1 MKGLLVE
8 DKNYL
13 HNLRH
18 SAAHLLAQAVL
29 ELFPGTQLTIGPVTE
44 FGFFYDFLPV
54 KNFKEEDLPVIEKR
68 MRELAQKNYKIIGG
82 QIPKDQARPMFK
94 DNQFKLELI
103 DGIADQTVGVYH
115 QGDFYDLCKGG
126 HVDAIGEIKF
136 FKLTAISGSYW
147 RANRDGVALQRITG
161 VAFATQE
168 DLDAYFKRIEEAE
181 MYDHRKLG
189 KQLDLFSFHDVS
201 PGVPFFH
208 HKGLV
213 VYHKL
218 IDFIRKLRGNL
229 YQEIKTPFIMHESLW
244 RTSGHYDNYRE
255 NMFFTSTE
263 DVPFCVKPM
272 NCPGAILHYQE
283 KPRSYR
289 ELPLRLAEFGF
300 VHRRELSGVLH
311 GLFRVRGFT
320 QDDSHTFCTV
330 DQIADA
336 VKLILER
343 ADFIYK
349 KFGFTSVKYF
359 LSTRPEKSMG
369 SDEHW
374 QKATDGLRLALE
386 QQGLQYEVDEG
397 GGAFYGPKI
406 DIKILDAMGREWQ
419 CGTCQIDFNQPENFT
434 LEYIDADQSRKRPV
448 IIHVALLGSI
458 ERFLGILL
466 EHFKGH
472 LPFWLAPVQVR
483 VLKITDGQ
491 TEYAHTIVNQMS
503 AAGLRVELDQSGDQI
518 SAQIRRAQVDKIPW
532 MIVLGKKEQENATVT
547 LRFNDGKQE
556 FGLTLE
562 DVLARAREINY

>member
-1 MKGLLVE
+1 M
-8 DKNYL
+8 

-29 ELFPGTQLTIGPVTE
+29 ELFPGTKLTIGPVTE
-44 FGFFYDFLPV
+44 YGFFYDFLPL
-54 KNFKEEDLPVIEKR
+54 KNFKEDDLTVIEKR
-68 MRELAQKNYKIIGG
+68 MRELAKKNYKITGG

-103 DGIADQTVGVYH
+103 DGIADETVGVYH

-147 RANRDGVALQRITG
+147 RANRDGIALQRISG
-161 VAFATQE
+161 VAFETQE
-168 DLDAYFKRIEEAE
+168 AMDAYFKRIEEAE
-181 MYDHRKLG
+181 LYDHRKLG
-189 KQLDLFSFHDVS
+189 KQLELFSFHDVS

-208 HKGLV
+208 HKGLI

-218 IDFIRKLRGNL
+218 IDLMRKLRGSL
-229 YQEIKTPFIMHESLW
+229 YQEIKTPFILNESLW
-244 RTSGHYDNYRE
+244 HTSGHYDNYRE

-283 KPRSYR
+283 RPRSYK

-330 DQIADA
+330 DQIGDA
-336 VKLILER
+336 VKLVLER
-343 ADFIYK
+343 VDKIYK
-349 KFGFTSVKYF
+349 KFGFSSIKYF

-369 SDEHW
+369 SGSEVW
-374 QKATDGLRLALE
+374 EKATAVLRNTFEEMGIA
-386 QQGLQYEVDEG
+386 YEVDEG

-419 CGTCQIDFNQPENFT
+419 CGTCQIDFIQPENFK

-448 IIHVALLGSI
+448 IMHVAIYGSI

-483 VLKITDGQ
+483 VLKITDHQ
-491 TEYAHTIVNQMS
+491 ADYSRSVADQIT
-503 AAGLRVELDQSGDQI
+503 AAGLRMELDETGDQI
-518 SAQIRRAQVDKIPW
+518 SAQIRRAQVDKVPW
-532 MIVLGKKEQENATVT
+532 MIVLGKKEQEQNTVT
-547 LRFNDGKQE
+547 LRLADGSQE

-562 DVLARAREINY
+562 AVLARAADLNKCE

>member
-1 MKGLLVE
+1 M
-8 DKNYL
+8 

-29 ELFPGTQLTIGPVTE
+29 ELFPGTKLTIGPVTE
-44 FGFFYDFLPV
+44 YGFFYDFLPV
-54 KNFKEEDLPVIEKR
+54 KNFKEDDLPVIEKR
-68 MRELAQKNYKIIGG
+68 MRELAKKNYKITGG
-82 QIPKDQARPMFK
+82 QISKDQARPMFK

-103 DGIADQTVGVYH
+103 DGIQDETVGVYH
-115 QGDFYDLCKGG
+115 QGNFYDLCKGG
-126 HVDAIGEIKF
+126 HVEEIGEIKF
-136 FKLTAISGSYW
+136 FKITAISGSYW
-147 RANRDGVALQRITG
+147 RANRDGIALQRISG
-161 VAFATQE
+161 VAFETQE
-168 DLDAYFKRIEEAE
+168 AMDDYFKRIEEAE

-189 KQLDLFSFHDVS
+189 KQLELFSFHDVS

-208 HKGLV
+208 HKGLI

-218 IDFIRKLRGNL
+218 IELMRKLRGSL
-229 YQEIKTPFIMHESLW
+229 YQEIKTPFILNESLW
-244 RTSGHYDNYRE
+244 HTSGHYDNYRE

-283 KPRSYR
+283 RPRSYK

-330 DQIADA
+330 DQIGDA
-336 VKLILER
+336 VKLVLER
-343 ADFIYK
+343 VDKVYK
-349 KFGFTSVKYF
+349 KFGFSTVKYF

-369 SDEHW
+369 SDEAW
-374 QKATDGLRLALE
+374 NKAINGLQTALE
-386 QQGLQYEVDEG
+386 NQGLSYEVDEG

-419 CGTCQIDFNQPENFT
+419 CGTCQIDFNQPENFK
-434 LEYIDADQSRKRPV
+434 LEYVDADQSRKRPV
-448 IIHVALLGSI
+448 IMHVAIYGSI

-472 LPFWLAPVQVR
+472 LPFWLAPVQIR
-483 VLKITDGQ
+483 VLKITDHQ
-491 TEYAHTIVNQMS
+491 ADYSRRVADQIT
-503 AAGLRVELDQSGDQI
+503 AAGLRMELDETGDQI
-518 SAQIRRAQVDKIPW
+518 SAQIRRAQVDKVPW
-532 MIVLGKKEQENATVT
+532 MIVLGKKEQEQNTVT
-547 LRFNDGKQE
+547 LRLADGTQE

-562 DVLARAREINY
+562 AVLARAADLNACE

>member
-1 MKGLLVE
+1 MN
-8 DKNYL
+8 DNNYL

-29 ELFPGTQLTIGPVTE
+29 GLFPGTKLTIGPVTE
-44 FGFFYDFLPV
+44 YGFFYDFLPL
-54 KNFKEEDLPVIEKR
+54 KNFKEDDLTVIEKR
-68 MRELAQKNYKIIGG
+68 MRELAKKNYKITGG

-103 DGIADQTVGVYH
+103 DGIADETVGVYH

-147 RANRDGVALQRITG
+147 RANRDGIALQRISG
-161 VAFATQE
+161 VAFETQE
-168 DLDAYFKRIEEAE
+168 AMDAYFKRIEEAE
-181 MYDHRKLG
+181 LYDHRKLG
-189 KQLDLFSFHDVS
+189 KQLELFSFHDVS

-208 HKGLV
+208 HKGLI

-218 IDFIRKLRGNL
+218 IDLMRKLRGSL
-229 YQEIKTPFIMHESLW
+229 YQEIKTPFILNESLW
-244 RTSGHYDNYRE
+244 HTSGHYDNYRE

-283 KPRSYR
+283 RPRSYK

-330 DQIADA
+330 DQIGDA
-336 VKLILER
+336 VKLVLER
-343 ADFIYK
+343 VDKIYK
-349 KFGFTSVKYF
+349 KFGFSSIKYF

-369 SDEHW
+369 SGSEVW
-374 QKATDGLRLALE
+374 EKATAVLRNTFEEMGIA
-386 QQGLQYEVDEG
+386 YEVDEG

-419 CGTCQIDFNQPENFT
+419 CGTCQIDFIQPENFK

-448 IIHVALLGSI
+448 IMHVAIYGSI

-483 VLKITDGQ
+483 VLKITDHQ
-491 TEYAHTIVNQMS
+491 ADYSRRVADQIT
-503 AAGLRVELDQSGDQI
+503 AAGLRMELDETGDQI
-518 SAQIRRAQVDKIPW
+518 SAQIRRAQVDKVPW
-532 MIVLGKKEQENATVT
+532 MIVLGKKEQEQNTVT
-547 LRFNDGKQE
+547 LRLADGTQE

-562 DVLARAREINY
+562 AVLARAADLNKCE

>member
-1 MKGLLVE
+1 M
-8 DKNYL
+8 YL

-29 ELFPGTQLTIGPVTE
+29 ELFPGTKLTIGPVTE

-68 MRELAQKNYKIIGG
+68 MRELAKKNYKIIGG

-103 DGIADQTVGVYH
+103 DGIADETVGVYH
-115 QGDFYDLCKGG
+115 QGNFYDLCKGG
-126 HVDAIGEIKF
+126 HVDEIGEIKF

-147 RANRDGVALQRITG
+147 RANRDGIALQRITG

-168 DLDAYFKRIEEAE
+168 DMDAYFKRIEEAE

-189 KQLDLFSFHDVS
+189 KQLELFSFHDVS

-208 HKGLV
+208 HKGLL

-218 IDFIRKLRGNL
+218 IDFMRKLRGSL
-229 YQEIKTPFIMHESLW
+229 YQEIKTPFILHESLW
-244 RTSGHYDNYRE
+244 HTSGHYENYRE
-255 NMFFTSTE
+255 NMFFTSAE

-283 KPRSYR
+283 RPRSYK

-343 ADFIYK
+343 ADTIYK
-349 KFGFTSVKYF
+349 KFGFSNVKYF

-369 SDEHW
+369 SDENW
-374 QKATDGLRLALE
+374 QKATDGLRSALE
-386 QQGLQYEVDEG
+386 KQGLQYEVDEG

-419 CGTCQIDFNQPENFT
+419 CGTCQIDFNQPENFK
-434 LEYIDADQSRKRPV
+434 LEYVDADQSRKRPV
-448 IIHVALLGSI
+448 IIHVALYGSI

-491 TEYAHTIVNQMS
+491 ADYANSVAEKLI
-503 AAGLRVELDQSGDQI
+503 AAGLRIELDHTGDQI
-518 SAQIRRAQVDKIPW
+518 SAQIRRAQVDKVPW
-532 MIVLGKKEQENATVT
+532 MIVLGKKEQEQNTVT
-547 LRFNDGKQE
+547 LRLADGTQE
-556 FGLTLE
+556 FGLTVE
-562 DVLARAREINY
+562 EVCARAKELNS

>member
-1 MKGLLVE
+1 VN
-8 DKNYL
+8 DNNYL

-29 ELFPGTQLTIGPVTE
+29 ELFPGTKLTIGPVTE
-44 FGFFYDFLPV
+44 YGFFYDFLPL
-54 KNFKEEDLPVIEKR
+54 KNFKEDDLTVIEKR
-68 MRELAQKNYKIIGG
+68 MRELAKKNYKITGG

-103 DGIADQTVGVYH
+103 DGIADETVGVYH

-147 RANRDGVALQRITG
+147 RANRDGIALQRISG
-161 VAFATQE
+161 VAFETQE
-168 DLDAYFKRIEEAE
+168 AMDAYFKRIEEAE
-181 MYDHRKLG
+181 LYDHRKLG
-189 KQLDLFSFHDVS
+189 KQLELFSFHDVS

-208 HKGLV
+208 HKGLI

-218 IDFIRKLRGNL
+218 IDLMRKLRGSL
-229 YQEIKTPFIMHESLW
+229 YQEIKTPFILNESLW
-244 RTSGHYDNYRE
+244 HTSGHYDNYRE

-283 KPRSYR
+283 RPRSYK

-330 DQIADA
+330 DQIGDA
-336 VKLILER
+336 VKLVLER
-343 ADFIYK
+343 VDKIYK
-349 KFGFTSVKYF
+349 KFGFSSIKYF

-369 SDEHW
+369 SGSEVW
-374 QKATDGLRLALE
+374 EKATAVLRNTFEEMGIA
-386 QQGLQYEVDEG
+386 YEVDEG

-419 CGTCQIDFNQPENFT
+419 CGTCQIDFIQPENFK

-448 IIHVALLGSI
+448 IMHVAIYGSI

-483 VLKITDGQ
+483 VLKITDHQ
-491 TEYAHTIVNQMS
+491 ADYSRSVADQIT
-503 AAGLRVELDQSGDQI
+503 AAGLRMELDETGDQI
-518 SAQIRRAQVDKIPW
+518 SAQIRRAQVDKVPW
-532 MIVLGKKEQENATVT
+532 MIVLGKKEQEQNTVT
-547 LRFNDGKQE
+547 LRLADGSQE

-562 DVLARAREINY
+562 AVLARAADLNKCE

>member
-1 MKGLLVE
+1 ME
-8 DKNYL
+8 NNNYL

-29 ELFPGTQLTIGPVTE
+29 ELFPGTKLTIGPVTE
-44 FGFFYDFLPV
+44 YGFFYDFLPV
-54 KNFKEEDLPVIEKR
+54 KNFKEDDLPVIEKR
-68 MRELAQKNYKIIGG
+68 MRELAKKNYKITGG
-82 QIPKDQARPMFK
+82 QISKDQARPMFK

-103 DGIADQTVGVYH
+103 DGIQDETVGVYH

-126 HVDAIGEIKF
+126 HVEEIGEIKF

-147 RANRDGVALQRITG
+147 RANRDGIALQRISG
-161 VAFATQE
+161 VAFETQE
-168 DLDAYFKRIEEAE
+168 AMDDYFKRIEEAE

-189 KQLDLFSFHDVS
+189 KQLELFSFHDVS

-208 HKGLV
+208 HKGLI

-218 IDFIRKLRGNL
+218 IELMRKLRGSL
-229 YQEIKTPFIMHESLW
+229 YQEIKTPFILNESLW
-244 RTSGHYDNYRE
+244 HTSGHYDNYRE

-283 KPRSYR
+283 RPRSYK

-330 DQIADA
+330 DQIGDA
-336 VKLILER
+336 VKLVLER
-343 ADFIYK
+343 VDKVYK
-349 KFGFTSVKYF
+349 KFGFSTVKYF

-369 SDEHW
+369 SDEAW
-374 QKATDGLRLALE
+374 NKAINGLQTALE
-386 QQGLQYEVDEG
+386 NQGLSYEVDEG

-419 CGTCQIDFNQPENFT
+419 CGTCQIDFNQPENFK
-434 LEYIDADQSRKRPV
+434 LEYVDADQSRKRPV
-448 IIHVALLGSI
+448 IMHVAIYGSI

-472 LPFWLAPVQVR
+472 LPFWLAPVQIR
-483 VLKITDGQ
+483 VLKITDHQ
-491 TEYAHTIVNQMS
+491 ADYSRRVADQIT
-503 AAGLRVELDQSGDQI
+503 AAGLRMELDETGDQI
-518 SAQIRRAQVDKIPW
+518 SAQIRRAQVDKVPW
-532 MIVLGKKEQENATVT
+532 MIVLGKKEQEQNTVT
-547 LRFNDGKQE
+547 LRLADGTQE

-562 DVLARAREINY
+562 AVLARAADLNACE

>member
-1 MKGLLVE
+1 MNKQ
-8 DKNYL
+8 DYL
-13 HNLRH
+13 HDLRH

-29 ELFPGTQLTIGPVTE
+29 ELFPETKLTIGPVTE
-44 FGFFYDFLPV
+44 YGFFYDFLP
-54 KNFKEEDLPVIEKR
+54 KRNFKEDDLPIIEDR
-68 MRELAQKNYKIIGG
+68 MRELVKKNYKIVGG
-82 QIPKDQARPMFK
+82 QVPKNDARPMFK
-94 DNQFKLELI
+94 DNHFKLELI
-103 DGIADQTVGVYH
+103 DGINDETVGVYH
-115 QGDFYDLCKGG
+115 QGDFYDLCRGG
-126 HVDAIGEIKF
+126 HVDSLGEIEY

-147 RANRDGVALQRITG
+147 RADRSGVALQRISG
-161 VAFATQE
+161 VAFATKE
-168 DLDAYFKRIEEAE
+168 EMDDYFRRLEEAE
-181 MYDHRKLG
+181 KYDHRKLG
-189 KQLDLFSFHDVS
+189 KQLELFSFHDVS

-208 HKGLV
+208 HKGLI

-218 IDFIRKLRGNL
+218 IEMMRKFRGNL
-229 YQEIKTPFIMHESLW
+229 YQEIKTPFILHESLW

-263 DVPFCVKPM
+263 EVPFCIKPM

-330 DQIADA
+330 DQISDA
-336 VKLILER
+336 VRLVLER
-343 ADFIYK
+343 TEKIYNL
-349 KFGFTSVKYF
+349 FGFASVKYF

-369 SDEHW
+369 SDEFW
-374 QKATDGLRLALE
+374 DKATDGLRQALE
-386 QQGLQYEVDEG
+386 QQGVSYEIDEG

-419 CGTCQIDFNQPENFT
+419 CGTCQIDPNQPENFK

-448 IIHVALLGSI
+448 IMHVAILGSI

-466 EHFKGH
+466 EHTKGH
-472 LPFWLAPVQVR
+472 LPFWLSPEQIR
-483 VLKITDGQ
+483 VLKITDSQ
-491 TEYAHTIVNQMS
+491 HEYAQGIVTKLCEV
-503 AAGLRVELDQSGDQI
+503 GLRAELDESGDQI

-532 MIVLGKKEQENATVT
+532 MLVVGKKEQEQGTVT
-547 LRFNDGKQE
+547 LRHNDGKQE
-556 FGLTLE
+556 FGLTL
-562 DVLARAREINY
+562 DVLIARALELNRFE

>member
-1 MKGLLVE
+1 M
-8 DKNYL
+8 

-29 ELFPGTQLTIGPVTE
+29 ELFPGTKLTIGPVTE
-44 FGFFYDFLPV
+44 YGFFYDFLPV
-54 KNFKEEDLPVIEKR
+54 RNFKEEDLPVIEAK
-68 MRELAQKNYKIIGG
+68 MRELVKKNYQIIGG
-82 QIPKDQARPMFK
+82 QVPKDQARPMFK

-103 DGIADQTVGVYH
+103 DGIEDDTVGVYH

-126 HVDAIGEIKF
+126 HLESIGEIKF

-147 RANRDGVALQRITG
+147 RADRSGIALQRISG

-168 DLDAYFKRIEEAE
+168 DMDAYFKRIEEAE

-189 KQLDLFSFHDVS
+189 KQLELFSFHDES

-208 HKGLV
+208 HKGLI
-213 VYHKL
+213 VYNKL
-218 IDFIRKLRGNL
+218 IEMMRSLRGDL
-229 YQEIKTPFIMHESLW
+229 YQEIKTPFILNESLW
-244 RTSGHYDNYRE
+244 KTSGHYDNYRE

-263 DVPFCVKPM
+263 DVSFCIKPM

-283 KPRSYR
+283 RPRSYK

-330 DQIADA
+330 DQIGQA

-343 ADFIYK
+343 ADKVYK
-349 KFGFTSVKYF
+349 TFGFVSVKYF

-369 SDEHW
+369 SDEAW
-374 QKATDGLRLALE
+374 QKATDGLRTALE
-386 QQGLQYEVDEG
+386 QQGLAYEVDEG

-419 CGTCQIDFNQPENFT
+419 CGTCQIDFNQPENFK

-448 IIHVALLGSI
+448 IMHVAIFGSI

-472 LPFWLAPVQVR
+472 LPFWLAPEQIR

-491 TEYAHTIVNQMS
+491 TEYAQSIVS
-503 AAGLRVELDQSGDQI
+503 RLKTAGLRVELDDSGDQI

-532 MIVLGKKEQENATVT
+532 MLVLGKKEQEQNTVT
-547 LRFNDGKQE
+547 LRHVDGKQE
-556 FGLTLE
+556 FGLSFD
-562 DVLARAREINY
+562 DVLARALKLNQYK